1 MKIYEHGTGLQYFNG
16 FLLDKFYMP
25 KDKLLLAK
33 NTKNKNKQN
42 GPIDY
47 LHKNKISLEPLSSLF
62 LFKNLIEI
70 HSIIINKKLIML
82 FLIGI

>member
-1 MKIYEHGTGLQYFNG
+1 ML
-16 FLLDKFYMP
+16 
-25 KDKLLLAK
+25 KDKLLFAK

-62 LFKNLIEI
+62 LFKNLIKI
-70 HSIIINKKLIML
+70 HSIIINKKLKML
-82 FLIGI
+82 SFIGI